1 MYRKDRDSRG
11 GGVLL
16 ALSNRFRSQQIQ
28 SPPHLECLLIQVS
41 TPKPLFVSFTFLLV
55 LILPITLLS
64 SISFLFL
71 PIIPRLFYWVIS
83 IVLMSTGRPS
93 RLLSIHLVYCYFV
106 FDNDLCQLVV
116 LPTHIHGNI
125 LDLVLVCSPDLI
137 SNLHV
142 HTNQPQFPSSDH
154 FPITFTLHFP
164 ICQLFALL
172 FNLLSTIEVITRVSR
187 TFYCPLISLFSSL
200 RRILIFFGRV

>member
-64 SISFLFL
+64 SISF
-71 PIIPRLFYWVIS
+71 V
-83 IVLMSTGRPS
+83 STNHS
-93 RLLSIHLVYCYFV
+93 E
-106 FDNDLCQLVV
+106 VV
-116 LPTHIHGNI
+116 LLGDFN
-125 LDLVLVCSPDLI
+125 CPDV
-137 SNLHV
+137 NW
-142 HTNQPQFPSSDH
+142 
-154 FPITFTLHFP
+154 
-164 ICQLFALL
+164 
-172 FNLLSTIEVITRVSR
+172 
-187 TFYCPLISLFSSL
+187 SSL
-200 RRILIFFGRV
+200 TASEYSSCLLLLCF